1 MLIDKIGYNIGT
13 LLSVKSILCFAKKVE
28 EKTNVHSLWVP
39 ESWGREAFV
48 SLGALSQVTNKVKLG
63 TGIVN
68 IHSRTPATVAMA
80 ISTLDILSN
89 NRSILGLGVSTPAL
103 VENWH
108 GIKFDNPLEKMREY
122 IECIRM
128 IMKGSKVKFE
138 GKYFRLNDFK
148 ILFKPQRENIPIY
161 TAAVNNGM
169 IDLSCELSDGVLLYL
184 RPKNELKKGVDR
196 ILNNISGKENVG
208 NYDEKMG
215 ENGIKNIKDK
225 EDEESKQKRNF
236 EICCAFITAVSDKEP
251 DKARE
256 RAAKTLAFYVAVG
269 KYYNRF
275 LLKTGYEYEVNN
287 ITEEYK
293 KKNGIENIHKFVSDR
308 MLESL
313 TICGTK
319 EECRKSLQMFV
330 DTGIT
335 LPIIQI
341 NPVGKD
347 PESSIMELLSTF

>member
-13 LLSVKSILCFAKKVE
+13 LLSVKSILGFAKKVE

-63 TGIVN
+63 TGIVS

-108 GIKFDNPLEKMREY
+108 GIKFDNPFEKMREY

-138 GKYFRLNDFK
+138 GKYFKINDFK

-169 IDLSCELSDGVLLYL
+169 IDLSSELSDGVLLYL
-184 RPKNELKKGVDR
+184 RSKNELKKGVDR
-196 ILNNISGKENVG
+196 ILNNISGKKDVD
-208 NYDEKMG
+208 NYDKKFC
-215 ENGIKNIKDK
+215 ENDIKNIN
-225 EDEESKQKRNF
+225 EDDESKQRKNF

-293 KKNGIENIHKFVSDR
+293 KNGIENIHKFVSDR

-319 EECRKSLQMFV
+319 EECRKSLEVFV
-330 DTGIT
+330 NTGIT

>member
-13 LLSVKSILCFAKKVE
+13 LLSVKSILGFAKKVE

-63 TGIVN
+63 TGIVS

-108 GIKFDNPLEKMREY
+108 GIKFDNPFEKMREY

-138 GKYFRLNDFK
+138 GKYFKINDFK

-169 IDLSCELSDGVLLYL
+169 IDLSSELSDGVLLYL
-184 RPKNELKKGVDR
+184 RSKNELKKGVDR
-196 ILNNISGKENVG
+196 ILNNISGKKDFD
-208 NYDEKMG
+208 NYDKKFC
-215 ENGIKNIKDK
+215 ENDIKNIN
-225 EDEESKQKRNF
+225 EDDESKQRKNF

-293 KKNGIENIHKFVSDR
+293 KNGIENIHKFVSDR

-319 EECRKSLQMFV
+319 EECRNSLEVFV
-330 DTGIT
+330 NTGIT

>member
-13 LLSVKSILCFAKKVE
+13 LLSVKSILGFAKKVE

-48 SLGALSQVTNKVKLG
+48 TLGALSQVTNKVKLG
-63 TGIVN
+63 TGIVS

-108 GIKFDNPLEKMREY
+108 GIKFDNPFEKMREY

-138 GKYFRLNDFK
+138 GKYFKINDFK

-169 IDLSCELSDGVLLYL
+169 IDLSSELSDGVLLYL
-184 RPKNELKKGVDR
+184 RSKNELKKGVDR
-196 ILNNISGKENVG
+196 ILNNIAGKKDVDKYDKKFCG
-208 NYDEKMG
+208 ND
-215 ENGIKNIKDK
+215 IKNIK
-225 EDEESKQKRNF
+225 EDDESKQRKNF

-293 KKNGIENIHKFVSDR
+293 KNGIENIHKFVSDR

-319 EECRKSLQMFV
+319 EECRKSLEVFV
-330 DTGIT
+330 NTGIT

>member
-13 LLSVKSILCFAKKVE
+13 LLSLESILGFAKKVE

-63 TGIVN
+63 TGIVS

-108 GIKFDNPLEKMREY
+108 GIKFDNPFEKMREY

-138 GKYFRLNDFK
+138 GKYFKINDFK

-169 IDLSCELSDGVLLYL
+169 IDLSCELSDGILLYL
-184 RPKNELKKGVDR
+184 RSKNELKNAVDR
-196 ILNNISGKENVG
+196 ILNKISGKKNLG
-208 NYDEKMG
+208 HYDEKFG
-215 ENGIKNIKDK
+215 ENGIKNIK
-225 EDEESKQKRNF
+225 EDYESKQKTNF

-269 KYYNRF
+269 KYYSRF

-293 KKNGIENIHKFVSDR
+293 KNGIENIHRFVSDK

-313 TICGTK
+313 TICGSK
-319 EECRKSLQMFV
+319 EECRKSLEVFV
-330 DTGIT
+330 NTGIT

>member
-13 LLSVKSILCFAKKVE
+13 LLSVKSILGFAKKVE

-48 SLGALSQVTNKVKLG
+48 TLGALSQVTNKVKLG
-63 TGIVN
+63 TGIVS

-108 GIKFDNPLEKMREY
+108 GIKFDNPFEKMREY

-138 GKYFRLNDFK
+138 GKYFKINDFK

-169 IDLSCELSDGVLLYL
+169 IDLSSELSDGVLLYL
-184 RPKNELKKGVDR
+184 RSKNELKKGVDR
-196 ILNNISGKENVG
+196 ILNNIAGKKDVG
-208 NYDEKMG
+208 NYDKKFC
-215 ENGIKNIKDK
+215 ENDIKNIK
-225 EDEESKQKRNF
+225 EDDESKQRKNF

-293 KKNGIENIHKFVSDR
+293 KNGIENIHKFVSDS

-319 EECRKSLQMFV
+319 EECRKSLEVFV
-330 DTGIT
+330 NTGIT